1 MKTRARPVPAARPG
15 TRGLRTAIRCS
26 MLPIGAV
33 PGGDGDASGGKG
45 MPPIMVPRTDDDWKG
60 GDSADTPA
68 GAAALG
74 DGDADAAGKGAGPV
88 AQRSRPLRKS
98 LDKSAT
104 SKRADS
110 PESRGAGEELKRG
123 AEEEGRGRF
132 ASGGASA
139 GGAERTDSR
148 RWEGRGGGGGRPRW
162 PPAPSPALQRAARS
176 TRA

>member
-1 MKTRARPVPAARPG
+1 MT
-15 TRGLRTAIRCS
+15 
-26 MLPIGAV
+26 
-33 PGGDGDASGGKG
+33 
-45 MPPIMVPRTDDDWKG
+45 VPRTDDDWKG

-68 GAAALG
+68 GAAARG

-148 RWEGRGGGGGRPRW
+148 RWEGRGGGRGAASVAPCALSGIAEGGEEH
-162 PPAPSPALQRAARS
+162 AGVMSQRRHCGGEEA
-176 TRA
+176 TPH